1 MCISLFFHVS
11 NKKQNYIE
19 NDQLSPLTIFNSS
32 FISDRL
38 GGTSTTLGLI
48 YISFYN
54 PLKVYTVVKFQK
66 VNFTS
71 IHSLSDVHD
80 SSSLRNDYVQI
91 IMENITAEKN
101 FQNLEFSRPFG
112 ISLFAVQNIGS
123 LFLVGSSSFNDN
135 YGSVFGVINTK
146 IVLEGLLNSCWSDRC
161 EGYL

>member
-1 MCISLFFHVS
+1 MG
-11 NKKQNYIE
+11 K
-19 NDQLSPLTIFNSS
+19 TI
-32 FISDRL
+32 
-38 GGTSTTLGLI
+38 TALGLI

-71 IHSLSDVHD
+71 IHSSTTGTCLYALSDVHD

-123 LFLVGSSSFNDN
+123 LFMVGSSSFN
-135 YGSVFGVINTK
+135 GSVFGVMNTK